1 MSAGRERVLEA
12 AFATVSRFGLA
23 KTTVE
28 DVAREAGVSRATCYR
43 LFPGG
48 RDELFAAMVAREL
61 ERFFGGLADAVADAP
76 DLTTVLESALV
87 DGHHRIRGHAVLQG
101 LLASE
106 PERLLPVLTAEEGRI
121 RAGVVAF
128 LRPLVEREV
137 QAGRVRP
144 DVDVDTA
151 TRYVASLGTSIMAT
165 PGDLDL
171 DDPGVVR
178 SLVRHELLGGIL
190 VGADVRRDPPG
201 AGR

>member
-1 MSAGRERVLEA
+1 MAQVEDTRDRVLEA

-48 RDELFAAMVAREL
+48 RDELFADMVGREL
-61 ERFFGGLADAVADAP
+61 ERFFAGLADAVADAP
-76 DLTTVLESALV
+76 DLSAVLEVALV
-87 DGHHRIRGHAVLQG
+87 DAHHRIRGHAVLQG

-128 LRPLVEREV
+128 LRPLVDREAR
-137 QAGRVRP
+137 AGRVRP
-144 DVDVDTA
+144 DVDLDAA
-151 TRYVASLGTSIMAT
+151 TRYVASLGMSIMST
-165 PGDLDL
+165 PGGLDL
-171 DDPGVVR
+171 DDHAVVR
-178 SLVRHELLGGIL
+178 SVVAHELLGGIL
-190 VGADVRRDPPG
+190 VGVEA
-201 AGR
+201 

>member
-1 MSAGRERVLEA
+1 MAQVEDTRDRVLEA

-48 RDELFAAMVAREL
+48 RDELFADMVGREL
-61 ERFFGGLADAVADAP
+61 ERFFAGLADAVADAP
-76 DLTTVLESALV
+76 DLSAVLEVALV
-87 DGHHRIRGHAVLQG
+87 DAHHRIRGHAVLQG

-128 LRPLVEREV
+128 LRPLVDREAR
-137 QAGRVRP
+137 AGRVRP
-144 DVDVDTA
+144 DVDLDAA
-151 TRYVASLGTSIMAT
+151 TRYVASLGMSIMST
-165 PGDLDL
+165 PGGLDL
-171 DDPGVVR
+171 DDHAVVR
-178 SLVRHELLGGIL
+178 SVVAHELLGGIL
-190 VGADVRRDPPG
+190 VGGEA
-201 AGR
+201 